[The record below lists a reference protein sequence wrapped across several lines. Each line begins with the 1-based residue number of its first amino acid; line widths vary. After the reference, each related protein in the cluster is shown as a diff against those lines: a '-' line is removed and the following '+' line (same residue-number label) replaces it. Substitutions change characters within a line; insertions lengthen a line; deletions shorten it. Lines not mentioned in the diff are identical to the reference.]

1 MDEKKLPQLLK
12 ILLILTFIGSGLTLF
27 SNFIIFLFF
36 QPMKALLE
44 SQGSLDTYKLLGTT
58 MDLKPFFSIS
68 PYFYFTQA
76 LLSALSLAGAILMW
90 QLKKIGFHLYT
101 IAQLCLLI
109 VPKLFIHNIP
119 FPTAE
124 LLISGLFV
132 FYYSRFLKIMD

>member
-36 QPMKALLE
+36 QPMKAMLE
-44 SQGSLDTYKLLGTT
+44 SQGGLDTYQFMGTT

-68 PYFYFTQA
+68 PWFYFTQA
-76 LLSALSLAGAILMW
+76 FLSALSLAGAILMW

-109 VPKLFIHNIP
+109 APQLFVRGMP
-119 FPTAE
+119 FPGME
-124 LLISGLFV
+124 LLLSGLFV

>member
-36 QPMKALLE
+36 QPMKAMLE
-44 SQGSLDTYKLLGTT
+44 SQGSLDTYQFMGTT

-109 VPKLFIHNIP
+109 VPQLFVRGMP
-119 FPTAE
+119 FPGME
-124 LLISGLFV
+124 LLLSGLFV